1 MKTLLIFNQ
10 LLDEIRTME
19 DVYYGSYSEVD
30 KKIHTASS
38 GRSNIISSFD
48 NFSTVNLCYENDF
61 CGSIKNKSFFFCLN
75 QKLFD
80 FNLIILLDTHITERP
95 SSVDEDLLKLGIA
108 EPTGSNIGKGSLI
121 SRLLLV
127 SKYNTHPTYFV
138 SREIELA
145 RWNSSAELRRPG
157 TSDVFT
163 VGCPF
168 CGTNETA
175 LNRDKNIF
183 NILTNDVVNVLL
195 NNEQDQMNILSF
207 IDELNDWVDESNNQN
222 ENKTDENYNTIQELN
237 NQARRENLL

>member
-1 MKTLLIFNQ
+1 MKTLLIFDQ
-10 LLDEIRTME
+10 LLEEIRTME

-48 NFSTVNLCYENDF
+48 NFSTINLCYENDF

-75 QKLFD
+75 PKLFN

-108 EPTGSNIGKGSLI
+108 DSTGSNVGKGSLI

-127 SKYNTHPTYFV
+127 SKHNTHPTYFV

-145 RWNSSAELRRPG
+145 RWNVEAELRRPG
-157 TSDVFT
+157 TSEVFT

-168 CGTNETA
+168 CGTNGTA

-183 NILTNDVVNVLL
+183 DILTNDVVNVLL
-195 NNEQDQMNILSF
+195 NDEQDQMNILSF
-207 IDELNDWVDESNNQN
+207 IDELNDWVDYSA
-222 ENKTDENYNTIQELN
+222 ENKTDKDYVTTPETVD
-237 NQARRENLL
+237 RSDK

>member
-1 MKTLLIFNQ
+1 MKTLLLFDQ

-61 CGSIKNKSFFFCLN
+61 EGCIKNKSFFFCLN
-75 QKLFD
+75 PKLFN
-80 FNLIILLDTHITERP
+80 FNLIILLDTHITQRP
-95 SSVDEDLLKLGIA
+95 SRLSNEDLIKLGIA
-108 EPTGSNIGKGSLI
+108 EPTGSDIGKGSLI

-145 RWNSSAELRRPG
+145 RWNTEAELRRPG

-175 LNRDKNIF
+175 LNRDKDIF
-183 NILTNDVVNVLL
+183 DILTNDVVNVLL
-195 NNEQDQMNILSF
+195 NDEQDQMNILSF
-207 IDELNDWVDESNNQN
+207 IDELNDWVDYSA
-222 ENKTDENYNTIQELN
+222 ENKIDKDYATTSETIDRSN
-237 NQARRENLL
+237 K